1 MKASE
6 VLLAHEKQDYDKTY
20 VTCYSTALHVDG
32 KLPCHR
38 DTVVEPYSVFFY
50 DSLTKR
56 QLSPCVK
63 LSGCSVEWAQH
74 VLL

>member
-1 MKASE
+1 MTK
-6 VLLAHEKQDYDKTY
+6 Y
-20 VTCYSTALHVDG
+20 VTRYSTALYVDC

-38 DTVVEPYSVFFY
+38 DTVVYPYNVLLY

-56 QLSPCVK
+56 QLPLYVK

-74 VLL
+74 AFL